1 MSDTIK
7 NLISA
12 IASGDAATTQDAFN
26 AAMAEKISAR
36 LEDMRADVAANMFKT
51 EEPVEVTAEVD
62 AEVTIEEPAAT
73 EE

>member
-12 IASGDAATTQDAFN
+12 IAVGDAAVTQDAFN
-26 AAMAEKISAR
+26 AAMAEKVSSI
-36 LEDMRADVAANMFKT
+36 LDDKRAEVASTMFKT
-51 EEPVEVTAEVD
+51 EEPVEVAT
-62 AEVTIEEPAAT
+62 EEPAAT